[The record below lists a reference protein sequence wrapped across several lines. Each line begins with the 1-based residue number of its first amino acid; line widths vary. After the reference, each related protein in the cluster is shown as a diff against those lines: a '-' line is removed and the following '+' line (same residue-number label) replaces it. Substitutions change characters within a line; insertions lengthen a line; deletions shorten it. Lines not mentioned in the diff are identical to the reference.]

1 MRRILFVSLACAS
14 FAVAQ
19 QPAKA
24 LRIAIQNFSTSQ
36 KVAQADVVVTGK
48 VTSVENET
56 VELPQFPGDKTKVAF
71 TIAVI
76 KIETILAGAK
86 NVTHLK
92 VAFQA
97 QPGAVNGDEVPQVG
111 KIGGRR
117 PLLGRGF
124 GAIQLTE
131 GQEAIFFL
139 QKHPGSDSYYSVQPG
154 FTPVAAKD
162 ENYKDELVK
171 VKSILDAI
179 ADPVKALQVEKLDAR
194 LAASSAILSKYR
206 QPVRSGQLME
216 VAIPAEETKLIMK
229 TLLEA
234 DWAAAD
240 MPVAGFDYQASGP
253 GIASLAGLYPGSN
266 GIPQFVVKPG
276 ESYNGLWKET
286 IKTWYEKNGAKFEIK
301 KLVAKEKK

>member
-1 MRRILFVSLACAS
+1 MRRILFVSMAFAS

-48 VTSVENET
+48 VTTVEKET

-71 TIAVI
+71 TVAVI
-76 KIETILAGAK
+76 KIETMLAGAK

-97 QPGAVNGDEVPQVG
+97 QPGAVGGDEVPQGG
-111 KIGGRR
+111 KFGGR
-117 PLLGRGF
+117 PFPGRGF
-124 GAIQLTE
+124 GPIQLTD
-131 GQEAIFFL
+131 GQEGIFFL
-139 QKHPGSDSYYSVQPG
+139 QKHPGSDSYYSVQQG

-162 ENYKDELVK
+162 ENYKDELAK

-179 ADPVKALQVEKLDAR
+179 ADPLKALKEEKLEAR
-194 LAASSAILSKYR
+194 LASSAAILSKYR
-206 QPVRSGQLME
+206 QPVRSGQLVE

-253 GIASLAGLYPGSN
+253 GIASLVGLYPGNN
-266 GIPQFVVKPG
+266 GVPQFVVKPG

-301 KLVAKEKK
+301 KFVAKEKK

>member
-1 MRRILFVSLACAS
+1 MRRILLFSLAFAS
-14 FAVAQ
+14 IAAAE

-24 LRIAIQNFSTSQ
+24 LRIAVQNFSTSQ

-48 VTSVENET
+48 VTSVEKET

-71 TIAVI
+71 TVAVI

-97 QPGAVNGDEVPQVG
+97 QPGAAGGEVPQVG
-111 KIGGRR
+111 KIGRR
-117 PLLGRGF
+117 PFPGRGF
-124 GAIQLTE
+124 GPIQLTD

-139 QKHPGSDSYYSVQPG
+139 QKHPGSDSYYSVQQG

-162 ENYKDELVK
+162 ENYKEELVK
-171 VKSILDAI
+171 VKAIVDAI
-179 ADPVKALQVEKLDAR
+179 ADPVKALKAEKLDAR
-194 LAASSAILSKYR
+194 LTASSAIVSKYR
-206 QPVRSGQLME
+206 QPVRSGQLVE

-240 MPVAGFDYQASGP
+240 TPVAGFDYQASGP
-253 GIASLAGLYPGSN
+253 GIASLVGLYPGSN
-266 GIPQFVVKPG
+266 GVPQFVVKPG
-276 ESYNGLWKET
+276 ESYNNLWKET
-286 IKTWYEKNGAKFEIK
+286 VKSWYEKNGAKFEIK
-301 KLVAKEKK
+301 KFVVKEKK